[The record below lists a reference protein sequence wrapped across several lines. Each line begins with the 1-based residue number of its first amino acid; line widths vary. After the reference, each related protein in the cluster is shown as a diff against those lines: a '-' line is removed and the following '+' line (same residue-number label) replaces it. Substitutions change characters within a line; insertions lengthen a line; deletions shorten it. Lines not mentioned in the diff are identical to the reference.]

1 LSYFDLSDGLG
12 YVVGAGSGGGGGGGL
27 SSSYFLSLQSLHSLI
42 FSRVCLSRKQKP
54 LTWLLGGGGDYKRL
68 DSPMFLL
75 LMGNTS

>member
-12 YVVGAGSGGGGGGGL
+12 YVVGAGSGGGGGGGGGL

-54 LTWLLGGGGDYKRL
+54 LTWLLIVLQKIG
-68 DSPMFLL
+68 
-75 LMGNTS
+75 

>member
-42 FSRVCLSRKQKP
+42 FL
-54 LTWLLGGGGDYKRL
+54 
-68 DSPMFLL
+68 
-75 LMGNTS
+75 